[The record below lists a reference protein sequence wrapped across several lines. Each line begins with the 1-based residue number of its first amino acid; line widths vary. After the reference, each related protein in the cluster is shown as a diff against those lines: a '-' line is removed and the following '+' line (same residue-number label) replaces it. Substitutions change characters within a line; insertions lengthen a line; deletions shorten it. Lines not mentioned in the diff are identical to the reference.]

1 MDMEPTIGWTLE
13 LFFGRDIE
21 HMITVRDVEM
31 LTDRLARR
39 REKAHVTG
47 GSS

>member
-31 LTDRLARR
+31 MR
-39 REKAHVTG
+39 
-47 GSS
+47 